1 MHKKSEFRVP
11 MLIVAALTVFGFLRA
26 FVLWSHEP
34 LYAYANTYDQVRYS
48 ACFDIYPDRPASIPP
63 DENSPNAPY
72 EAFDFARARDPMC
85 YWSSELVFG
94 AITAASWHVA
104 EQLGIDA
111 PHSVRLIGALKLA
124 ALLITSILLSRAWL
138 RRKNYPVAIANA
150 ALLALLFSDPGN
162 TLYLNTFYAEWSS
175 LLCAYVLLSLVMLW
189 HGEARN
195 RWRLTAIA
203 GAAFLLAAS
212 KMQHVVLPLSLAI
225 SFLLIHRFAHGN
237 FGWRALAL
245 LFGAFLGGYFQFVQL
260 QREVPMMDS
269 IRQYNRA
276 HVVFTALLPL
286 AVDKPAFLRDIG
298 IDPNCAIYSGKR
310 AWELPGLPE
319 TVCRGVLGFG
329 YADQLRVL
337 LQNPGLSLRLGGRA
351 VLALDPWIAENIGQV
366 EGRILGEISP
376 SLPTIGTPL
385 RTWPA
390 LQVTLLSL
398 PFIGV
403 LVLLIR
409 RSTST
414 AGFELSALTCVTM
427 LATLGVTVMG
437 DGLADTAKQGHLVI
451 NVALAWLI
459 FLAIH
464 SLVRSQA
471 TRAKP

>member
-1 MHKKSEFRVP
+1 MLAKSDFRIP
-11 MLIVAALTVFGFLRA
+11 LLIVVALTVLGFVRA
-26 FVLWSHEP
+26 LVLWSHEP

-48 ACFDIYPDRPASIPP
+48 ACFNIYPDRPASIPP

-72 EAFDFARARDPMC
+72 EAFRFAEARDPMC
-85 YWSSELVFG
+85 YWSSELLFG
-94 AITAASWHVA
+94 AMTAASWHVA
-104 EQLGIDA
+104 ERLGIETA
-111 PHSVRLIGALKLA
+111 HSVRLIGALKLA
-124 ALLITSILLSRAWL
+124 ALLIVSILLSRAWL
-138 RRKNYPVAIANA
+138 RRKNYAAAIANA
-150 ALLALLFSDPGN
+150 SLLTLLFSDPGN

-195 RWRLTAIA
+195 RWRLMAIA

-225 SFLLIHRFAHGN
+225 SLLLIHRLAHGS

-286 AVDKPAFLRDIG
+286 ADDKPAFLRDIG

-319 TVCRGVLGFG
+319 TVCRGVLEFG
-329 YADQLRVL
+329 YSDQLRVL
-337 LQNPGLSLRLGGRA
+337 LQNPSLSLRLGGRA

-376 SLPTIGTPL
+376 SIPSVGNPL
-385 RTWPA
+385 RQSAA
-390 LQVTLLSL
+390 LQIGLLSL

-403 LVLLIR
+403 IILLIR
-409 RSTST
+409 RKTAT
-414 AGFELSALTCVTM
+414 AGFEISALTCVMM
-427 LATLGVTVMG
+427 LATLAVTVMG

-459 FLAIH
+459 FFIIH
-464 SLVRSQA
+464 SLVRSLSI
-471 TRAKP
+471 RAKR